1 MIRLKMIC
9 FRIVHGAGHMARARG
24 PGPGEEMFHAS
35 RDDAP
40 PGGVTFAH

>member
-1 MIRLKMIC
+1 
-9 FRIVHGAGHMARARG
+9 MARARG

-40 PGGVTFAH
+40 LSGVTFVS